1 MKVIAILSQKGGATK
16 TSLAIHLAVA
26 AVQDG
31 KEVAIIDLDPQAS
44 ATKWKDLR
52 VLDTPVVVSAQASRL
67 AQALESAKGV
77 GADLILIDTAPHSD
91 SIAVTA
97 AKSADLILIPT
108 RCGILDLQAVPN
120 TVDIV
125 KYLRKPCAIVLCAI
139 PTRGITAEQAREALQ
154 PLEIEICP
162 FTTGDRAAYRNAT
175 SSGLTAQEYEPK
187 GKAAEEVKQLYQW
200 MYTKVI

>member
-16 TSLAIHLAVA
+16 TTLAIHLAVA
-26 AVQDG
+26 AIEEG
-31 KEVAIIDLDPQAS
+31 KAVAIIDLDPQAS

-52 VLDTPVVVSAQASRL
+52 AAETPVVVSAQASRL
-67 AQALESAKGV
+67 SHALESAKGA

-108 RCGILDLQAVPN
+108 RCSILDLQAVPN
-120 TVDIV
+120 TIDMVT
-125 KYLRKPCAIVLCAI
+125 YLRTPAAIVLTAI

-154 PLEIEICP
+154 ALDTEICP
-162 FTTGDRAAYRNAT
+162 FTTGDRA
-175 SSGLTAQEYEPK
+175 
-187 GKAAEEVKQLYQW
+187 
-200 MYTKVI
+200 